1 MVIGRGRPPVQA
13 AGAVVW
19 RERSGR
25 LEVLLVHRP
34 QYRDWS
40 WPKGKLEPNE
50 ALPAAAVREVL
61 EETGIQVALGRP
73 LPTAHY
79 TVGEGIQK
87 SVRYWAAA
95 GPSWSPPAPPRPDE
109 VDETRW
115 VLVPEAEQMLTRRAD
130 RLQLLAVVE
139 AYEEGS
145 LRTFPVA
152 VLRHGHARPK
162 SAWAH
167 ADAERPLVQAGRNQA
182 AAIVDTLAAYAPA
195 RVVSSPWT
203 RCTQTV
209 EPFLAQHG
217 GFLNTKL
224 RTKKT
229 LSEDGHRRDH
239 AKTAALV
246 RKLIAKGR
254 PVVICTHR
262 PVLGALLGALAGRAE
277 AGRSGDLPA
286 KDPFLAP
293 GELLVAHVAHAS
305 GRVVAVER
313 HEARVV

>member
-1 MVIGRGRPPVQA
+1 VVLGHGRPPVQA

-34 QYRDWS
+34 RYRDWS
-40 WPKGKLEPNE
+40 WPKGKVEPHE

-61 EETGIQVALGRP
+61 EETGLRIALGRP

-79 TVGEGIQK
+79 TVGEQTQK

-95 GPSWSPPAPPRPDE
+95 GPAGAPPAPPNPEE
-109 VDETRW
+109 VDEARW
-115 VLVPEAEQMLTRRAD
+115 VLVPEAETMLTRRAD

-139 AYEEGS
+139 AFEEGT
-145 LRTFPVA
+145 LRTFPVG
-152 VLRHGHARPK
+152 VLRHAHARPK
-162 SAWAH
+162 SAWAQ
-167 ADAERPLVQAGRNQA
+167 ADAERPLVQAGRTQA
-182 AAIVDTLAAYAPA
+182 IAVVETLAAYAPA

-203 RCTQTV
+203 RCLQTV
-209 EPFLAQHG
+209 EPFLAEHG
-217 GFLNTKL
+217 GLLATKL
-224 RTKKT
+224 RTKKV
-229 LSEDGHRRDH
+229 LSEDGHRRDR
-239 AKTAALV
+239 AKTADLV
-246 RKLIAKGR
+246 RTLVAKRR
-254 PVVICTHR
+254 PVVVVTHR
-262 PVLGALLGALAGRAE
+262 PVLGTLLGALAGRAE

-293 GELLVAHVAHAS
+293 GELLVAHVALGS

-313 HEARVV
+313 HAARVV

>member
-1 MVIGRGRPPVQA
+1 MDEGGGRPPVQA

-34 QYRDWS
+34 RYRDWS
-40 WPKGKLEPNE
+40 WPKGKVECDE
-50 ALPAAAVREVL
+50 SLPAAAVREVW
-61 EETGIQVALGRP
+61 EETGLRIALGRP

-79 TVGEGIQK
+79 TVGEQTQK

-95 GPSWSPPAPPRPDE
+95 APSGNHPAPPNPDE

-115 VLVPEAEQMLTRRAD
+115 VPAPGAERMLTRRAD
-130 RLQLLAVVE
+130 RLQLLAVIE
-139 AYEEGS
+139 AHEERT
-145 LRTFPVA
+145 LRTFPVG

-182 AAIVDTLAAYAPA
+182 VAVVDTLAAFAPT

-203 RCTQTV
+203 RCVQTV
-209 EPFLAQHG
+209 EPFLDHHG
-217 GFLNTKL
+217 GLLGTKL
-224 RTKKT
+224 RTKKP
-229 LSEDGHRRDH
+229 LSEEGHRRDR
-239 AKTAALV
+239 AKTADLV
-246 RKLIAKGR
+246 RKLIGKGR

-262 PVLGALLGALAGRAE
+262 PVLGTLLGALAGRAAVGR
-277 AGRSGDLPA
+277 AGDVPA
-286 KDPFLAP
+286 RDPFLAP
-293 GELLVAHVAHAS
+293 GELLVAHVASSS

-313 HEARVV
+313 HAARVV